1 MWRFFALVALYALA
15 VLGALPLAAADVI
28 PHAGSVA
35 FTPTAAEV
43 STPERFR
50 MAEHTFPWQ
59 ATPLGADSDT
69 VEVWDVTF
77 PSPVVTPHE
86 NNNTVHAEYYR
97 SKRPGKRPA
106 VIVLHILGGDFPLS
120 RLFCN
125 RLAQQGVTALFV
137 KMPYYGPRRQP
148 GVAARMISPSAEETV
163 AGMTQAVL
171 DIRRATAWL
180 AAQDEVDDEQLGIFG
195 ISLGG
200 ITGALASTA
209 EPRLQNICL
218 LLAGGDIGRV
228 ALDSPEI
235 KKVRGKLPELEG
247 NPERFLEQLALIDP
261 VTYAAQARGRRI
273 LLLNASHDEV
283 IPRACTESL
292 WKGLAEPEIVWYA
305 GGHYSVV
312 RHLFGALERVAH
324 FFAAVDGASQPRE
337 LVRAETAPVIDGKLD
352 EPLWRDALLVPADRR
367 LGKAGVVQNDPPVVA
382 RFAWDNSHLYIG
394 YESASADSTISSR
407 GTFAPS
413 PVQFLISTG
422 SGRQV
427 LEIAHQRD
435 GTFTAAE
442 CRVLRRG
449 PRADTELP
457 RDLERSAARPL
468 AGATNAVQPLAKGH
482 TAEIKIPWESLMP
495 GEDFDLSML
504 EMRLLVATTRASSG
518 AAAARET
525 YTSAEL
531 PKQPIQY
538 SVRWWPRYRLAEE
551 Q

>member
-1 MWRFFALVALYALA
+1 MWRFFALVALALLA
-15 VLGALPLAAADVI
+15 PPLAAADL
-28 PHAGSVA
+28 PRSGSA
-35 FTPTAAEV
+35 TFTPTASEAL
-43 STPERFR
+43 TPQRFR
-50 MAEHTFPWQ
+50 LTEHTFPWQ
-59 ATPLGADSDT
+59 AKPLGADSDT

-125 RLAQQGVTALFV
+125 RLAQQGVSALFV

-235 KKVRGKLPELEG
+235 KKVRGKLPELAG

-337 LVRAETAPVIDGKLD
+337 LARAEKAPVIDGQLD
-352 EPLWRDALLVPADRR
+352 EPLWRDALQVPADRR

-382 RFAWDNSHLYIG
+382 RLAWDNSHLYIG
-394 YESASADSTISSR
+394 YESAPPAAASKEAR
-407 GTFAPS
+407 EPA

-422 SGRQV
+422 SDHPL
-427 LEIAHQRD
+427 LEIAHQAD
-435 GTFTAAE
+435 GTLTAAE
-442 CRVLRRG
+442 CRVLRRE
-449 PRADTELP
+449 PTADAREP
-457 RDLERSAARPL
+457 HDLQRSAARPL
-468 AGATNAVQPLAKGH
+468 AGATSAIKTSAQGRS
-482 TAEIKIPWESLMP
+482 AEIKIPWESLVP

-504 EMRLLVATTRASSG
+504 EMRLLVAAARASSG
-518 AAAARET
+518 AAAQRET

-538 SVRWWPRYRLAEE
+538 SVRWWPRYRLAEGR
-551 Q
+551 

>member
-1 MWRFFALVALYALA
+1 MWRFIALLAFGLY
-15 VLGALPLAAADVI
+15 ALPLAAADVHI
-28 PHAGSVA
+28 RAGSVT
-35 FTPTAAEV
+35 FTPTAAEQA
-43 STPERFR
+43 TPERFR
-50 MAEHTFPWQ
+50 LAEHTFPWQ
-59 ATPLGADSDT
+59 AIPLGADSDT

-148 GVAARMISPSAEETV
+148 GVATRMISPSADETV

-235 KKVRGKLPELEG
+235 KKVRGKLPELAG

-292 WKGLAEPEIVWYA
+292 WKGLAEPEIVWYS

-352 EPLWRDALLVPADRR
+352 EPLWRDALQVPVDRR
-367 LGKAGVVQNDPPVVA
+367 LGKAGVAQSDPPVLA
-382 RFAWDNSHLYIG
+382 RLAWDNSHLYIG
-394 YESASADSTISSR
+394 YESTSAQSLPTSNE
-407 GTFAPS
+407 TLEPS

-422 SGRQV
+422 SDRPL
-427 LEIAHQRD
+427 LEIAHQGD
-435 GTFTAAE
+435 GTLTSAE
-442 CRVLRRG
+442 CRVPRRDSS
-449 PRADTELP
+449 ADTREP
-457 RDLERSAARPL
+457 RDLKRAPARPL
-468 AGATNAVQPLAKGH
+468 TGATSAVQPHARSR
-482 TAEIKIPWESLMP
+482 TAEIKIPWESLVP

-504 EMRLLVATTRASSG
+504 EMRLLVAATRMPSG
-518 AAAARET
+518 AASNCET

-538 SVRWWPRYRLAEE
+538 SVRWWPRYRLAEGR
-551 Q
+551 

>member
-1 MWRFFALVALYALA
+1 MWRFSALVALGLC
-15 VLGALPLAAADVI
+15 VPTLAAADLQSRSGIVT
-28 PHAGSVA
+28 
-35 FTPTAAEV
+35 FTPTAAETL
-43 STPERFR
+43 TPERFR
-50 MAEHTFPWQ
+50 LAEHTFPWQ
-59 ATPLGADSDT
+59 AIPLGADSARVD
-69 VEVWDVTF
+69 VWDVTF

-86 NNNTVHAEYYR
+86 RNNTVHAEYFR
-97 SKRPGKRPA
+97 PKRPGKRPA

-125 RLAQQGVTALFV
+125 RLAQQGVAALFV

-148 GVAARMISPSAEETV
+148 GVPTRMISPSAEETV

-180 AAQDEVDDEQLGIFG
+180 AAQEEVDDEQLGIFG

-261 VTYAAQARGRRI
+261 VTYAARARGRRI

-337 LVRAETAPVIDGKLD
+337 LVRAESAPMIDGKLD
-352 EPLWRDALLVPADRR
+352 EPVWRDALQVPADRR

-382 RFAWDNSHLYIG
+382 RLAWDNSHLFIG
-394 YESASADSTISSR
+394 YETTSSLSAPLESSED
-407 GTFAPS
+407 S
-413 PVQFLISTG
+413 PVRFLVSTG
-422 SGRQV
+422 GDGPIR
-427 LEIAHQRD
+427 EIAHQAN
-435 GTFTAAE
+435 GTITAAE
-442 CRVLRRG
+442 LHVPRRG
-449 PRADTELP
+449 TVAEARELN
-457 RDLERSAARPL
+457 EAARSTAQAF
-468 AGATNAVQPLAKGH
+468 AGATSAAQTHEGSRTV
-482 TAEIKIPWESLMP
+482 EIKIPWESLAP

-504 EMRLLVATTRASSG
+504 EMRLLVAATRATSG
-518 AAAARET
+518 SASPQVV

-531 PKQPIQY
+531 PKQPVEY
-538 SVRWWPRYRLAEE
+538 SIRWWPRYRLAEGR
-551 Q
+551 